1 MGVQFPILVDLLDTK
16 ARMCSSVVLMRG
28 LFLDSDRQ
36 AHVPTHF
43 PRLFLITES
52 RDWCDITLIMEYVCQ
67 LLNKVTARWQQY
79 LRQIVD

>member
-52 RDWCDITLIMEYVCQ
+52 RD
-67 LLNKVTARWQQY
+67 
-79 LRQIVD
+79 